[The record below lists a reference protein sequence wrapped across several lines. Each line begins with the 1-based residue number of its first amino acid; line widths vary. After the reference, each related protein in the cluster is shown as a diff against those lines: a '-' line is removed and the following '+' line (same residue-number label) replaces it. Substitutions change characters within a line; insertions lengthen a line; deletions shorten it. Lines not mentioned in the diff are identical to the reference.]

1 MFMDNNKLNESRTI
15 KVQIQGDRS
24 DESKSS
30 INLIFKFDKDV
41 LVELTDSKVED
52 IKTLFD
58 NIFDTIIQD
67 KKYLIF
73 KLDDNEKTD
82 LYHDVA
88 EQIIDQ
94 INSEIDQSKNNINR
108 IWRLTDKESRSES

>member
-24 DESKSS
+24 DE
-30 INLIFKFDKDV
+30 DV

-73 KLDDNEKTD
+73 KLDDDEKTD

>member
-1 MFMDNNKLNESRTI
+1 MDNNKLNESRTI

-73 KLDDNEKTD
+73 KLDDDEK
-82 LYHDVA
+82 
-88 EQIIDQ
+88 
-94 INSEIDQSKNNINR
+94 N
-108 IWRLTDKESRSES
+108 